1 MSNTKNTEKIISGSW
16 VVESRSDKSV
26 NIKDYSIEKSFSP
39 EVDEVYIE
47 REGKNYTI
55 YLTSEKG
62 ESMELNLHTQEF
74 EIIRKAMNRIA
85 DLRE

>member
-1 MSNTKNTEKIISGSW
+1 MSNEIISGSW

-26 NIKDYSIEKSFSP
+26 NIKDYSIEKSFAP

-55 YLTSEKG
+55 YLTNEKG
-62 ESMELNLHTQEF
+62 KSMELNLHTQEF
-74 EIIRKAMNRIA
+74 ELIRNAMNRIA
-85 DLRE
+85 ELRD